1 MENENN
7 NLFQVNLK
15 GMIALLSEHIYSNPN
30 TFVRELLQNCV
41 DAITALR
48 NIDENYAGRIDVYLH
63 EDGSMT
69 FQDNGIGLKE
79 EEVYRFLTVIG
90 ESSKRDTPDADD
102 YIGRFGIGLLS
113 CFVVTNEITVE
124 SRSAMGQQPV
134 RWCGKV
140 DGTYQTTLP
149 ENEEWPI
156 GSRVILVPKKEWAH
170 LFEYETF
177 KKILLNYGEVLPY
190 PIYLHRQNEEEELVN
205 TPSPVWLNPKAT
217 RKELLEHGA
226 KVFQSSALDVFP
238 IHTENGKVNGV
249 LYILPFRTQFSS
261 RSAHKIYLK
270 RMLLSEND
278 CNLLPSWA
286 FFIRCLINADGLQS
300 TASRE
305 SFVSND
311 LLKEARKEIGAA
323 IKEYLKGLVDNN
335 REIFNK
341 ILDVHYFHIKA
352 IAAEDNELLRLFMD
366 YLPFET
372 SKGMRSFGNIRSTD
386 PVIRYT
392 RNLEDFRQVRRIAG
406 AQGWLVVNAAYTF
419 DETLLKKSARLF
431 PGMTLEEISPARL
444 LEQFAEV
451 EANEAHKDFE
461 KKAGEL
467 LKRFGC
473 ICRLK
478 RFTPTDT
485 PVIFIAEEKEKETS
499 SKSVNNPLAA
509 VLGTIGTQKVIPPT
523 LTFNAD
529 NEMVQTLLKIKGDN
543 KLFQHVV
550 HILYVQALLQGR
562 YPVNSEEMTL
572 FNHSLSELMNSKMND
587 FINFLN

>member
-48 NIDENYAGRIDVYLH
+48 NIDENYAGRIDVYLN
-63 EDGSMT
+63 EDGSLV

-124 SRSAMGQQPV
+124 SRSAMDKQAV

-149 ENEEWPI
+149 NEEWPI
-156 GSRVILVPKKEWAH
+156 GSRVILVPKKERAH

-177 KKILLNYGEVLPY
+177 KKILRNYGEILPY
-190 PIYLHRQNEEEELVN
+190 PIYLHRQEEEELVN
-205 TPSPVWLNPKAT
+205 TPSPVWLNPKAS

-226 KVFQSSALDVFP
+226 KVFQSSALDAFH

-249 LYILPFRTQFSS
+249 LYILPFRTQFSTRNS
-261 RSAHKIYLK
+261 HKIYLK
-270 RMLLSEND
+270 RMLLSEDD

-286 FFIRCLINADGLQS
+286 FFIRCLVNADGLQS

-311 LLKEARKEIGAA
+311 LLKDARKEIGTA
-323 IKEYLKGLVDNN
+323 IKEYLKGLVGNN

-372 SKGMRSFGNIRSTD
+372 SKGMRNFGNIRATD
-386 PVIRYT
+386 HIIRYT

-431 PGMTLEEISPARL
+431 PGLTLEEVSPARL

-451 EANEAHKDFE
+451 EANEEHKDFE

-473 ICRLK
+473 ICKLK
-478 RFTPTDT
+478 HFTPADT
-485 PVIFIAEEKEKETS
+485 PVIFVAEEKETNTKAT
-499 SKSVNNPLAA
+499 NNPLAA
-509 VLGTIGTQKVIPPT
+509 VLGTINPQKQTPPT

-529 NEMVQTLLKIKGDN
+529 NEMVQTLLKIKADN
-543 KLFQHVV
+543 KLFQHIVY
-550 HILYVQALLQGR
+550 ILYVQALLQGR

-572 FNHSLSELMNSKMND
+572 FNHSLSELMTTKMNE